1 MFLSLCFFGILKG
14 LVGQKL
20 GATTRGSRA
29 SNIIGAPK
37 KSDVGPTLDGSCWL
51 SWGDSEMNYGIN
63 FVG

>member
-14 LVGQKL
+14 LVGLKL

-37 KSDVGPTLDGSCWL
+37 KSDVGWILL
-51 SWGDSEMNYGIN
+51 A
-63 FVG
+63 